1 MTDCFALKWAGHVVM
16 MDDSRISQKVIGEGF
31 GRRRPLGKLR
41 GRWDYD
47 VWRDAIDLFHI
58 RNWKM
63 AARKREGWSKEI
75 GEAMARKQTEVI

>member
-16 MDDSRISQKVIGEGF
+16 MDDSRIAQKIIGERF

-41 GRWDYD
+41 GRWDD
-47 VWRDAIDLFHI
+47 VVWRDAIDLLHI

-63 AARKREGWSKEI
+63 AARKRKGWRKEI
-75 GEAMARKQTEVI
+75 GEAMARKQAEAP